1 MLLHFRSFH
10 RPHRR
15 FRKEVKPSVDEKT
28 DIPRIFGL
36 FAEAAEGGVKG
47 LDRVSGGVAALDT
60 ARASA
65 TLYLSG
71 ECH

>member
-1 MLLHFRSFH
+1 M
-10 RPHRR
+10 
-15 FRKEVKPSVDEKT
+15 KPSVDEKT